1 MSVTMLLTITNFAEP
16 ATDLGFLLHKH
27 PERCQ
32 SFELAFSA
40 ARVFYP
46 EASETRCTAALLL
59 DIDPIALTRGRQH
72 GRGNSDTALFDSYV
86 NDRPYVVSSF
96 MSVAIAQ
103 VFGSA
108 LAGRSAGR
116 AALVETAL
124 PLQATLTPL
133 PCRGGADLPRKLF
146 EPLGY
151 AVSATSHP
159 LDAHEPEW
167 GDSPYY
173 TVTLNGQV
181 RLQDLLAHLYVLIPV
196 LDDAKHYWVG
206 EDEVQ
211 KLLRRGEHWLAT
223 HPERELIVQR
233 YLRHRRSLTK
243 SALARIV
250 TEEEIEPEVQEVE
263 RDAEE
268 RVVEETI
275 NLHQQRLGAVQ
286 AALRASGA
294 RRVVDLGCGEGRLLE
309 MLARDTVF
317 TEIVGLDAS
326 SRALDRAQR
335 RLDRLAP
342 RQRDK
347 VRLLHGA
354 LTYRDQRLAGFDAAA
369 LVEVIEHLE
378 PSRLPAFERAL
389 FAFARPNA
397 IVLTTPNREYNVRF
411 ASLPAGRLRHRDH
424 RFEWTR
430 AELRAWAE
438 RMAEQHGYE
447 VRFLGIGPD
456 DPEVGSPSQM
466 ALFSLREEGA

>member
-1 MSVTMLLTITNFAEP
+1 MLLTITNSAQP
-16 ATDLGFLLHKH
+16 ATDLGYLLHKH

-32 SFELAFSA
+32 AFELAFGKA
-40 ARVFYP
+40 HVFYP

-59 DIDPIALTRGRQH
+59 DVDPIALTRGRR
-72 GRGNSDTALFDSYV
+72 RGNANHDMALFDHYV

-108 LAGRSAGR
+108 LGGRCAGRE
-116 AALVETAL
+116 ALVEATL
-124 PLQATLTPL
+124 PLQATITPL
-133 PCRGGADLPRKLF
+133 PCRGGDDLPRRLF

-151 AVSATSHP
+151 EVSSASHP

-167 GDSPYY
+167 GNSPYF
-173 TVTLNGQV
+173 TVTLSAQV
-181 RLQDLLAHLYVLIPV
+181 RLQDLLAHLYVLVPV

-211 KLLRRGEHWLAT
+211 KLLRHGERWLAM
-223 HPERELIVQR
+223 HPERELIVRR
-233 YLRHRRSLTK
+233 YLRHRRSLTQ

-250 TEEEIEPEVQEVE
+250 TEEEIDPELREVE

-268 RVVEETI
+268 RVVEEAI
-275 NLHQQRLGAVQ
+275 NLHQQRLGAVL
-286 AALRASGA
+286 AAVRASGA
-294 RRVVDLGCGEGRLLE
+294 RRIVDLGCGEGRLLE
-309 MLARDTVF
+309 MLARDAAF
-317 TEIVGLDAS
+317 DEIVGLDAS

-335 RLDRLAP
+335 RLEHLAP

-354 LTYRDQRLAGFDAAA
+354 LTYRDQRLAGYDAAT

-378 PSRLPAFERAL
+378 PSRLPTFERAL
-389 FAFARPNA
+389 FAFARPRTLL
-397 IVLTTPNREYNVRF
+397 LTTPNREYNVRF

-430 AELRAWAE
+430 AELRTWAE
-438 RMAEQHGYE
+438 RITEQYGYD

-466 ALFSLREEGA
+466 ALFNLREDGAS

>member
-1 MSVTMLLTITNFAEP
+1 MLLTITNSAQS
-16 ATDLGFLLHKH
+16 ATELGYLLHKH

-32 SFELAFSA
+32 SFELAFGKA
-40 ARVFYP
+40 HVFYP
-46 EASETRCTAALLL
+46 EASEARCTAALLL
-59 DIDPIALTRGRQH
+59 DVDPIALTRGRQ
-72 GRGNSDTALFDSYV
+72 RGHSQAGSDTALFDHYV

-108 LAGRSAGR
+108 LAGRCAGR
-116 AALVETAL
+116 EALTEAAL
-124 PLQATLTPL
+124 PLQATITPL
-133 PCRGGADLPRKLF
+133 PCRGADDLPQRLF

-151 AVSATSHP
+151 DVSTASHP
-159 LDAHEPEW
+159 LDADDPEW
-167 GDSPYY
+167 GESPYY
-173 TVTLNGQV
+173 TVTLGAQV

-211 KLLRRGEHWLAT
+211 KLLRHGERWLAT
-223 HPERELIVQR
+223 HPERELIVRR
-233 YLRHRRSLTK
+233 YLRHRRSLTQ

-250 TEEEIEPEVQEVE
+250 TEEEIDPELREVE

-268 RVVEETI
+268 RVVEESI
-275 NLHQQRLGAVQ
+275 NLHQQRLGAVV
-286 AALRASGA
+286 AALRASGV
-294 RRVVDLGCGEGRLLE
+294 RRVADLGCGEGRLLE
-309 MLARDTVF
+309 MLARDATF
-317 TEIVGLDAS
+317 NEIVGLDAS

-354 LTYRDQRLAGFDAAA
+354 LTYRDQRLAGFDAAT

-389 FAFARPNA
+389 FAFARPQT
-397 IVLTTPNREYNVRF
+397 VLLTTPNREYNVRF

-430 AELRAWAE
+430 AELRSWAE
-438 RMAEQHGYE
+438 RMAEQHGYT

-456 DPEVGSPSQM
+456 DPEVGAPSQM
-466 ALFSLREEGA
+466 ALFSLREERAS